1 MISSILPYYDVD
13 PKKIQYLGNSIWN
26 KDSIIKEPGLNN
38 SLFTSLDHEST
49 TSFKKEYLEIFNQK
63 PHPIASL
70 AYDAV
75 GMVISLNENK
85 KPINVSSLTT
95 KQGFRGIN
103 GTFKFYSNGNIER
116 NPSIY
121 RVKNEKLYKVSN

>member
-1 MISSILPYYDVD
+1 
-13 PKKIQYLGNSIWN
+13 
-26 KDSIIKEPGLNN
+26 
-38 SLFTSLDHEST
+38 
-49 TSFKKEYLEIFNQK
+49 
-63 PHPIASL
+63 
-70 AYDAV
+70 
-75 GMVISLNENK
+75 MVISLSENK

-103 GTFKFYSNGNIER
+103 GTFKFYLNGNIER